1 MFDIKNKCNCYIDVM
16 GNVVSEKVVLEKRKE
31 NRVSEYILY
40 HNKLDDSYMFNY
52 SNGSLINM
60 LLINNKNKI
69 YKR

>member
-1 MFDIKNKCNCYIDVM
+1 M